1 MKVEK
6 FKAVH
11 CHASQQSENQRN
23 DPTKKMEKMEAE
35 KVNGRNSFKESKQYG
50 GGYNCD
56 STTIRLQFDGAAT
69 IRRPTITTAGLPV
82 VGCCTA
88 RPK

>member
-11 CHASQQSENQRN
+11 CHVSQQSENQRN
-23 DPTKKMEKMEAE
+23 DPTKKWKKWRRKKSTEEK
-35 KVNGRNSFKESKQYG
+35 SSKESEQYG

>member
-23 DPTKKMEKMEAE
+23 DPTKKMEK
-35 KVNGRNSFKESKQYG
+35 NG
-50 GGYNCD
+50 GGK
-56 STTIRLQFDGAAT
+56 SQR
-69 IRRPTITTAGLPV
+69 
-82 VGCCTA
+82 
-88 RPK
+88 KK